1 MNKVYRHHSFAR
13 DEYLGRVAD
22 DGRVYDSRPGP
33 DRYIGRV
40 ELEDGKIY
48 ESRLGPDQHIG
59 HVEVKSGKVYL
70 DKLGPD
76 EYLGRVTED
85 GKLYRHNPVAPDEY
99 LGKVTE
105 MVSVVHG
112 GAAFL
117 LLVVPAYD
125 QEKEANE
132 ASEPSGNEAE
142 TGGAPAEA

>member
-1 MNKVYRHHSFAR
+1 MNKVYRHHAFAR
-13 DEYLGRVAD
+13 DEYLGRVGG
-22 DGRVYDSRPGP
+22 DGRVYDSRFGP

-48 ESRLGPDQHIG
+48 ESRLGPDQYIG
-59 HVEVKSGKVYL
+59 HVEVQSGKVYL
-70 DKLGPD
+70 DKFGPD
-76 EYLGRVTED
+76 YYLGKVTED
-85 GKLYRHNPVAPDEY
+85 GKLYRHKPVAPDEY

-105 MVSVVHG
+105 MVSVLHG

-117 LLVVPAYD
+117 LLVAPAYD

-132 ASEPSGNEAE
+132 ASETSGNEAE